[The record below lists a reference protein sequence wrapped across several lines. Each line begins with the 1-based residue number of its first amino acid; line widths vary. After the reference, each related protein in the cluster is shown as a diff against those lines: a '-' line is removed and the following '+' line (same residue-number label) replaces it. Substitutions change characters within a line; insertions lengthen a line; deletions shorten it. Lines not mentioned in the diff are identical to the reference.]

1 MKKMNKYEAVTILE
15 SNTEEVR
22 IEEII
27 EVIKDK
33 IIADEGKVTKV
44 EKIGLKKLAYEINKN
59 PQGYYV
65 VIQFESKKDTVA
77 EIERYFRITEEII
90 KFIVVKMDE

>member
-1 MKKMNKYEAVTILE
+1 MNKYEAVTILE